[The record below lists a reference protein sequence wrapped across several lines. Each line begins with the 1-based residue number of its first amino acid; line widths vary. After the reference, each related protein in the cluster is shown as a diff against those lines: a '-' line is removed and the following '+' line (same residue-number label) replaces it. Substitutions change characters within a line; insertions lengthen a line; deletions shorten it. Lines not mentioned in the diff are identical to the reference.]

1 MAQAGTTPGGTEP
14 QNGGTS
20 IQPQSDAGKKKIAG
34 KFDTIEEAVEKGYMG
49 LEQGFHSLSET
60 VGKLTKIME
69 AAMAG
74 TDDQS
79 DYRAPSGVQVGRG
92 GPASDPYGRQSHPDD
107 IDPKEFILNPG
118 EFLRKRDEQIL
129 LRVGNVVSAAM
140 ANAQVV
146 NEFKAQNPKLAK
158 HEKLVQLMLRDENPR
173 DPLPTRLANAG
184 KRAEAYL
191 AQMKAELTGQSAAL
205 PNGSEYVERPAGEPF
220 RPGMQPPVGNNQTTA
235 EEQELIEYINE
246 RQAGYS
252 SHFGGPPQVVK

>member
-1 MAQAGTTPGGTEP
+1 MAQAGTPPSGTEP

-20 IQPQSDAGKKKIAG
+20 TQTPEAGKRKIAG
-34 KFDTIEEAVEKGYMG
+34 KYDSIEEAVEKGYVG
-49 LEQGFHSLSET
+49 LEQGFHNLSET

-74 TDDQS
+74 SDES
-79 DYRAPSGVQVGRG
+79 DYRAPSGMPVGRG
-92 GPASDPYGRQSHPDD
+92 GPAADPYGRQPAHPDD

-129 LRVGNVVSAAM
+129 IRVGNVVSAAM

-191 AQMKAELTGQSAAL
+191 AQMKAELTGQPAAL

-220 RPGMQPPVGNNQTTA
+220 QPGFQPPAGNNQTTA

-252 SHFGGPPQVVK
+252 SHFGGPPQNVK